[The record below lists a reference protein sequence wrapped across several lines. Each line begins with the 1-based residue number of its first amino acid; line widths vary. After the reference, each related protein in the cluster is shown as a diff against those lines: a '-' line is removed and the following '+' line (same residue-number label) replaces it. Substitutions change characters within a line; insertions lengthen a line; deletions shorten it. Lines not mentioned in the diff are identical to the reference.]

1 MRISDWSSD
10 VCSSDLA
17 REWAFS
23 VIGGRNFMAVWCRI
37 FEESAGPAGQ
47 LFLVCPQQLAKLQRN
62 REHNSGVLFPRN
74 AIQRTQIAS
83 LHRFRLATQSPRCSK
98 QFLRG
103 LDWQSVV
110 QGKCV

>member
-10 VCSSDLA
+10 VCSANTA

-62 REHNSGVLFPRN
+62 RENNSGVLFPRN
-74 AIQRTQIAS
+74 DNQRTQITE
-83 LHRFRLATQSPRCSK
+83 LHRFRLAPQYPRCFK
-98 QFLRG
+98 QFMRG
-103 LDWQSVV
+103 LMPTLQH
-110 QGKCV
+110 GRA

>member
-1 MRISDWSSD
+1 MNGSTSLPKPCRRTREHWYQRSIWTARANT
-10 VCSSDLA
+10 A

-62 REHNSGVLFPRN
+62 RENNSGVLFPRN
-74 AIQRTQIAS
+74 DIQRTDRKS
-83 LHRFRLATQSPRCSK
+83 TRLNSRH
-98 QFLRG
+98 
-103 LDWQSVV
+103 
-110 QGKCV
+110 